1 MGRSK
6 DTCDHETD
14 LYDSDQYLTGETK
27 LAEES
32 TESTCLSEED
42 IEDVDKTMVMKTPEI
57 LPSTSF
63 QVKVTRP
70 SNTTL
75 RRSKRLVT
83 RKQTPN
89 RDHTPKPEV
98 TDEGAQGD
106 TVTGLYGML
115 KGAIQD
121 MTMQLVTTIQTAFM
135 KGSRFKDRDLDR
147 KSPQSL
153 PTQAKSITNSSRRS
167 VVTRSRK
174 IRQQIDSG
182 SGSESSDLDDMES
195 DNSSDCHSVDTSR
208 IFRSKTKDN
217 HSIRLPAFTGIEK
230 WEVWYHRFEAV
241 AELKGWDET
250 DKLQELLPRLQGD
263 AGDFAFDELAA
274 RTLKNYHKLTKE
286 LKSRFGIIEHAR
298 TYRLQFNRRKQ
309 NSTESPEK
317 YAAELKRLYD
327 KAYRNRDNKT
337 RQEDLIQR
345 FLLGLQDYKA
355 RIHIELNKEPRS
367 IDEAVQ
373 EAIIYTETMKNP
385 NHQEDNHKRV
395 VRQIRNTN
403 PKDSKVN
410 PDKFQDVQDNEKSD
424 RSELT
429 TLKVESDSEKTGIVT
444 CNKQDLREIF
454 EEMFK
459 VKETGNHLY
468 NAARQNQNRAPASN
482 TNWNPIVSRKPVTCF
497 SCNQPGHIAR
507 NCQSTGRTERY
518 SDRGNNRNGQE
529 SRTNYLRDSK
539 EIEKTNAG
547 PAYGRPYGGFALN

>member
-1 MGRSK
+1 M
-6 DTCDHETD
+6 
-14 LYDSDQYLTGETK
+14 
-27 LAEES
+27 
-32 TESTCLSEED
+32 
-42 IEDVDKTMVMKTPEI
+42 
-57 LPSTSF
+57 
-63 QVKVTRP
+63 
-70 SNTTL
+70 
-75 RRSKRLVT
+75 
-83 RKQTPN
+83 
-89 RDHTPKPEV
+89 
-98 TDEGAQGD
+98 
-106 TVTGLYGML
+106 
-115 KGAIQD
+115 
-121 MTMQLVTTIQTAFM
+121 
-135 KGSRFKDRDLDR
+135 
-147 KSPQSL
+147 
-153 PTQAKSITNSSRRS
+153 
-167 VVTRSRK
+167 
-174 IRQQIDSG
+174 
-182 SGSESSDLDDMES
+182 
-195 DNSSDCHSVDTSR
+195 
-208 IFRSKTKDN
+208 
-217 HSIRLPAFTGIEK
+217 
-230 WEVWYHRFEAV
+230 
-241 AELKGWDET
+241 
-250 DKLQELLPRLQGD
+250 
-263 AGDFAFDELAA
+263 
-274 RTLKNYHKLTKE
+274 
-286 LKSRFGIIEHAR
+286 
-298 TYRLQFNRRKQ
+298 
-309 NSTESPEK
+309 
-317 YAAELKRLYD
+317 
-327 KAYRNRDNKT
+327 
-337 RQEDLIQR
+337 IQR

-547 PAYGRPYGGFALN
+547 PAYGRPYGGFALS